1 VISGLKSHPL
11 TNLEQIVTGAREG
24 VKLMAEDKQ
33 RIESTVCRVPGVSKV
48 VSGVEVIRGG
58 V

>member
-1 VISGLKSHPL
+1 MKSHPL